1 MSGFKFELKG
11 MDEVLEQL
19 DTSKLE
25 KEIAATLEAFGKNVA
40 RDAKNRLS
48 ENGTNDN
55 GFLTGSIGSETLGPM
70 TVSIYANIDYAAY
83 VEFGTGPYAARY
95 VPSLEPGWQ
104 ALARTFYV
112 NGKGRMPA
120 QPFFHPAFEK
130 NRLLL
135 LDDLRDLL
143 QKK

>member
-11 MDEVLEQL
+11 LEEVLEQL
-19 DTSKLE
+19 GTSKLE
-25 KEIAATLEAFGKNVA
+25 KEITVTLEAFGRAVVM
-40 RDAKNRLS
+40 DAKNNISL
-48 ENGTNDN
+48 NGTVDN
-55 GFLTGSIGSETLGPM
+55 GFLTNSIGSETLSPM
-70 TVSIYANIDYAAY
+70 TVSIFANIDYAAY